1 MRDHL
6 PLKLNSHMPT
16 EDICDNASGIASI
29 NIASEE
35 TPLSTD
41 AGSDKEEEKSAD
53 FYAVMKDSLFKAFKA
68 MDKDLRLHGN
78 IDCFF
83 SGTTA
88 VTVVKQVSLFLSFF
102 PRITLIYSF
111 VSLFSNSI

>member
-1 MRDHL
+1 
-6 PLKLNSHMPT
+6 MPT
-16 EDICDNASGIASI
+16 EDTYENTSSIDLI

-35 TPLSTD
+35 TLLATD
-41 AGSDKEEEKSAD
+41 AGSDKKEEKNTE
-53 FYAVMKDSLFKAFKA
+53 FYTVMKDSLLQAFKV

-88 VTVVKQVSLFLSFF
+88 VTVVKQVCLFLSSY
-102 PRITLIYSF
+102 ILH
-111 VSLFSNSI
+111 